1 MAHAPADA
9 LAGGDA
15 NRAGCVTSAAGTLLA
30 YANELTGLA
39 ARVDHSFSR
48 AVDLILATEGRVIVS
63 GMGKSGLIG
72 RKIAATFCSTGT
84 TAYFMH
90 PGEAYHGDL
99 GMLRPDDL
107 AILISYSGETEE
119 VVRLIPSLK
128 RFGVGIISLVGN
140 ARSTLARHSDVVL
153 DVSVEREACP
163 NNLAPTT
170 STMTTLAIGDAL
182 AVALIE
188 RRRFMPADFARFHPG
203 GSLGR
208 RLLTRVRD
216 VMHTRNLPTVRPD
229 EPMQSVI
236 WAMTRGRLGLALVME
251 DGALRGIIT
260 DGDLR
265 RALIAL
271 CDLQKTTAAEVM
283 TRSPL
288 TAHEDEL
295 LAEAESRMI
304 EAKVSNL
311 VVVDDAGTV
320 VGVVQIYGH

>member
-1 MAHAPADA
+1 MAHRLAEA
-9 LAGGDA
+9 LAGGTDDA
-15 NRAGCVTSAAGTLLA
+15 ALLAAAAGTFRA
-30 YANELTGLA
+30 YAAELNGLA
-39 ARVDHSFSR
+39 SRVDGSFAR
-48 AVDLILATEGRVIVS
+48 AVGMILAAEGRVIVS
-63 GMGKSGLIG
+63 GMGKSGIIG
-72 RKIAATFCSTGT
+72 RKIAATFASTGT
-84 TAYFMH
+84 TAHFLH
-90 PGEAYHGDL
+90 PAEAFHGDL
-99 GMLRPDDL
+99 GMLRTDDL
-107 AILISYSGETEE
+107 AVLISYSGETEE
-119 VVRLIPSLK
+119 VVRLLPPLK
-128 RFGVGIISLVGN
+128 RLGVPIVGLVGDPD
-140 ARSTLARHSDVVL
+140 STLAGASDVVL
-153 DVSVEREACP
+153 DVSVRREVCP

-170 STMTTLAIGDAL
+170 STMAALAMGDAL

-271 CDLQKTTAAEVM
+271 CDLQ
-283 TRSPL
+283 
-288 TAHEDEL
+288 
-295 LAEAESRMI
+295 
-304 EAKVSNL
+304 
-311 VVVDDAGTV
+311 
-320 VGVVQIYGH
+320 